1 MLNKH
6 VNLSKMWDVE
16 NTDNMRQTR
25 NIPILQELLIQKYVS
40 ELGQVAYLKCIFL
53 MTS

>member
-6 VNLSKMWDVE
+6 VNLSKTRDVE
-16 NTDNMRQTR
+16 NTDNIRQTH
-25 NIPILQELLIQKYVS
+25 NIPILQEMHIQKYVPD
-40 ELGQVAYLKCIFL
+40 LGQVAHLKCIFL